1 MQLNSKTRLI
11 AFHRVFLS
19 FASALTPS
27 KYDDRVCV
35 CFSVTIPT
43 SWAKFSD
50 DNIRRSQA
58 ERAASAKMRE
68 EIESCLNKTSNDM
81 WTQVMRSRLD

>member
-1 MQLNSKTRLI
+1 M
-11 AFHRVFLS
+11 
-19 FASALTPS
+19 
-27 KYDDRVCV
+27 
-35 CFSVTIPT
+35 FSVTIPT

-68 EIESCLNKTSNDM
+68 EIENCLAETSNQM
-81 WTQVMRSRLD
+81 WTQVSQVENNLNERP

>member
-11 AFHRVFLS
+11 VFHRVFFNFRFWSSNTFNKVFL
-19 FASALTPS
+19 
-27 KYDDRVCV
+27 
-35 CFSVTIPT
+35 SVTIPT